1 MKILT
6 SKEFRE
12 QELAIDEHQFT
23 FAETMQL
30 QETLNAVA
38 KGELCEAKQKDKSP
52 LSTALSQS
60 AKIKAQKLLQQQ
72 KHLKQLL
79 DKADPDEKQKILALM
94 VTTASKL
101 TVLNIGVALKDSRLI
116 KVTV

>member
-12 QELAIDEHQFT
+12 QEQAIDEHQFS
-23 FAETMQL
+23 FEETMQL
-30 QETLNAVA
+30 QKTLNAIA
-38 KGELCEAKQKDKSP
+38 KGDLCEAKQKDKA
-52 LSTALSQS
+52 LSTALSNTAS
-60 AKIKAQKLLQQQ
+60 IKARKLIQQQ

-79 DKADPDEKQKILALM
+79 DKADPDEKASVLSLM

-116 KVTV
+116 KVAV